1 MGFGKFV
8 LLASV
13 AATMAV
19 DAGTAGAQ
27 DAGSLQ
33 ESLLKCGKIASDLQR
48 LDCYD
53 KLVIAKSADTP
64 AKIGDTKAGD
74 TKTGDASSAAAV
86 GDAKPQQSAA
96 DSSETNN
103 DLKWDHREETS
114 GLDRSKTEV
123 TSIVAVKGYV
133 GNLNRAG
140 LRRNPVL
147 VIRCREH
154 KTNVYVS
161 FDTSVAGSSGDVP
174 VQYRIGD
181 QPVVKASWAS
191 SQDHNGYG
199 VWSSAPA
206 IKLIKSMLSSD
217 EFFVRADVRIMGSS
231 EALFKLKGIEDA
243 VKPVREA
250 CDW

>member
-1 MGFGKFV
+1 M
-8 LLASV
+8 LASV
-13 AATMAV
+13 AATMAI

-27 DAGSLQ
+27 DADSLQ
-33 ESLLKCGKIASDLQR
+33 GSLLKCGKIASDLQR

-53 KLVIAKSADTP
+53 KLVVAKSADTP
-64 AKIGDTKAGD
+64 AKTGDAKTGD
-74 TKTGDASSAAAV
+74 AKGSGDASSAAAV
-86 GDAKPQQSAA
+86 GDAKPDQSAA
-96 DSSETNN
+96 DSSDAKN
-103 DLKWDHREETS
+103 DVQWDHREETS
-114 GLDRSKTEV
+114 GLDHSKTEV
-123 TSIVAVKGYV
+123 TSIMAVKGYV

-161 FDTSVAGSSGDVP
+161 YDTSVAGASGEVP

-181 QPVVKASWAS
+181 QPVVKASWAG

-199 VWSSAPA
+199 VWSSGPA